1 MGLDMYL
8 YGKTYVKNYNFTK
21 EEKKY
26 DINITQNGNIVYDIK
41 KERIIY
47 IIEELGYWRKAN
59 QIHNFF
65 VENCQEG
72 IDNCKESYVSKENIK
87 DLLNRCN
94 KILENPKLG
103 KELLFTVQGFF
114 FGNDVYDQ
122 YYLEDIK
129 YTKELMEECLLS
141 SKEIYYQSSW

>member
-8 YGKTYVKNYNFTK
+8 YGKTYVRNYNFTK
-21 EEKKY
+21 EEEKY
-26 DINITQNGNIVYDIK
+26 DINITKNGNIVSDIK
-41 KERIIY
+41 KERIVY

-72 IDNCKESYVSKENIK
+72 IDDCKESYVSKENIK

-103 KELLFTVQGFF
+103 KELLPTVEGFF
-114 FGNDVYDQ
+114 FGNNVYDQ